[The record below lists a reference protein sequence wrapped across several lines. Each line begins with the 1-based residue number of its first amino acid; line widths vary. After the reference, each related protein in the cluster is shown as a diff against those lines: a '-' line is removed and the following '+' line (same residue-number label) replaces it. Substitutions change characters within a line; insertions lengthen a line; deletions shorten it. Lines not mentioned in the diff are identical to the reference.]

1 MRRFA
6 TRLWMSFVRAL
17 ASSMRAYRG
26 NVVRINARAC
36 FALLLRAE
44 RACTGIWGKNTFQLA
59 SKLPFLFSSFFTGSQ
74 NSNNISRDF
83 NFSSYVIFI
92 QCNYIALYAKL
103 ITRIRFY
110 SQNGWDGRIV
120 TILTQYPRC
129 NPTSV
134 SWASPVGDD
143 ELHTREN
150 KTKWNGGG
158 RWAGIVTQSNT
169 RNQTVLRPRCLES
182 NTRHSTCYMHSV
194 TMFRT

>member
-1 MRRFA
+1 MHVLVSPCCCERRE
-6 TRLWMSFVRAL
+6 RAQEFGEKIL
-17 ASSMRAYRG
+17 SNSLPNFLFYFSPSSPE
-26 NVVRINARAC
+26 VKTRINFAR
-36 FALLLRAE
+36 
-44 RACTGIWGKNTFQLA
+44 N
-59 SKLPFLFSSFFTGSQ
+59 
-74 NSNNISRDF
+74 F